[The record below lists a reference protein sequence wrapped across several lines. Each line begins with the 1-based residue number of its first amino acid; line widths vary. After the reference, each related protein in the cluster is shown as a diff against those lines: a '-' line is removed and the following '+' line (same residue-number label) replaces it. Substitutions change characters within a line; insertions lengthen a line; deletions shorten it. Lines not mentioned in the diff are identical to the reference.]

1 MRRREWEGLR
11 EDIVE
16 EAEEYETPEDRK
28 KSDVVKDKLKSLR
41 KSKGF
46 MRWLKKTFGSYE
58 PEVVRL
64 AQGDDYWKAANSYSA
79 HGAKDE
85 ALYNYG
91 KAFNEYSKIIG
102 STNSRVYEKKVEKRI
117 YHILRNVKDI
127 DIKEAKK
134 MLETYATAI
143 ENSQKQ
149 EKS

>member
-11 EDIVE
+11 EEIGE
-16 EAEEYETPEDRK
+16 EAEEYRTPEEK
-28 KSDVVKDKLKSLR
+28 KESEVARDKLKSLR

-64 AQGDDYWKAANSYSA
+64 AQGDDYWKAANSYSS
-79 HGAKDE
+79 HGIKGE
-85 ALYNYG
+85 ALQNYE

-102 STNSRVYEKKVEKRI
+102 STNSRVYAKKVEKRI
-117 YHILRNVKDI
+117 YQILRNVKDI

-134 MLETYATAI
+134 MLDSYVSVI
-143 ENSQKQ
+143 ENRQKQ
-149 EKS
+149 EKA